1 MSTPADLP
9 RNVVTF
15 LRTHVDHSIK
25 LRFLLALH
33 SAPSGATSLSL
44 FARAVDVPKNQ
55 IRDMAHELAADVLV
69 RVSHEQIELAPMAIE
84 DRLAIADLVDW
95 YRRDRDTVMGAL
107 RALGR
112 A

>member
-1 MSTPADLP
+1 
-9 RNVVTF
+9 
-15 LRTHVDHSIK
+15 
-25 LRFLLALH
+25 
-33 SAPSGATSLSL
+33 
-44 FARAVDVPKNQ
+44 
-55 IRDMAHELAADVLV
+55 V